1 MVVMGISKNCAK
13 FAQLPKDPIFSTIPF
28 DGQNPE
34 PNNRLPIKMS
44 AEVGANIMWKIQ
56 KSSSS
61 SSSSSPSEQETR
73 LLQTHPQL

>member
-1 MVVMGISKNCAK
+1 MGISKTERNSSK
-13 FAQLPKDPIFSTIPF
+13 LLKDPIFSTIPF

-34 PNNRLPIKMS
+34 PNNKLPIKMS
-44 AEVGANIMWKIQ
+44 AKVDANIMSKIQ

-61 SSSSSPSEQETR
+61 SEEEEEEEEQETR